1 MARAVKVMERAG
13 REELKML
20 GEEEEEMEGEVTVV
34 GENKEVLEQEVL
46 SSSLAVAPLLYL
58 VCLNLNLQFDIC
70 YKAPS
75 IYQLNVFHNL
85 VMYFFLD

>member
-46 SSSLAVAPLLYL
+46 SSSLAEVPLLCV
-58 VCLNLNLQFDIC
+58 VCLNLNL
-70 YKAPS
+70 
-75 IYQLNVFHNL
+75 
-85 VMYFFLD
+85 

>member
-20 GEEEEEMEGEVTVV
+20 EEEELKMLEEEEEMEGEVTVV

-46 SSSLAVAPLLYL
+46 SSSLAEVPLLCV
-58 VCLNLNLQFDIC
+58 VCLNLNL
-70 YKAPS
+70 
-75 IYQLNVFHNL
+75 
-85 VMYFFLD
+85 

>member
-46 SSSLAVAPLLYL
+46 SSSLAEVPLLCL
-58 VCLNLNLQFDIC
+58 VCLNLNL
-70 YKAPS
+70 
-75 IYQLNVFHNL
+75 
-85 VMYFFLD
+85 